1 MKFWSILTLF
11 VFINFTAL
19 PTVAA
24 IFDWDLPQT
33 SMMANEEENHSP
45 NISITEKTL
54 PETLDVH
61 KFIKFFKSDFSHKS
75 FVATNE
81 SLFIPP
87 HISIISPPPEVTL
100 LTFNM

>member
-24 IFDWDLPQT
+24 IFDWDIPQT
-33 SMMANEEENHSP
+33 NMMVNEEENHSSS
-45 NISITEKTL
+45 NSIAEKTL

-61 KFIKFFKSDFSHKS
+61 KFIKFFTSDLSQKN
-75 FVATNE
+75 FVAANE

-87 HISIISPPPEVTL
+87 HISIISPPPEV
-100 LTFNM
+100 

>member
-24 IFDWDLPQT
+24 ILDWDLPQT
-33 SMMANEEENHSP
+33 ALMANEEENHSS
-45 NISITEKTL
+45 NFSITEKTL

-61 KFIKFFKSDFSHKS
+61 KFIKFFQSDISQKD
-75 FVATNE
+75 FVTTNE

-87 HISIISPPPEVTL
+87 HISIISPPPEA
-100 LTFNM
+100 

>member
-24 IFDWDLPQT
+24 LLDWDLQQT
-33 SMMANEEENHSP
+33 TFMANEEENHSS
-45 NISITEKTL
+45 NLSITEKTL

-61 KFIKFFKSDFSHKS
+61 KFIKFFQSDISQKD
-75 FVATNE
+75 FVTTNE

-87 HISIISPPPEVTL
+87 HISIISPPPEV
-100 LTFNM
+100 